1 MTRVNGRAVTTSESG
16 DRASRGRIRSLL
28 SPRQEALEALFDTVY
43 RGLGVGIAAGLSGA
57 VPLTFAIAA
66 LARPLEAWPFLLV
79 CALPIGP
86 AIAAAFAVFGGAAS
100 SDRVAPFRDF
110 ARAWRALAVRALAVW
125 AAFTAILFV
134 LVIDAGVIWGTAF
147 AALIGPAT
155 AVIAVIVAAGTLHA
169 LALLASLP
177 GLSAVAAAKAGIALA
192 VRRPLP
198 TLLSLVVLV
207 VWAMVVLAQPVLGV
221 LGLGGFALLVQQAN
235 SAAALAALA
244 PAEDQA
250 TSG

>member
-1 MTRVNGRAVTTSESG
+1 MTRVNGGAPGTSEPG
-16 DRASRGRIRSLL
+16 DRASRSRIRGIL

-43 RGLGVGIAAGLSGA
+43 RGLGVGIAVGIAGA
-57 VPLTFAIAA
+57 VPLTFATTA

-100 SDRVAPFRDF
+100 SDRVAPFRDYV
-110 ARAWRALAVRALAVW
+110 RAWRALAVRALGIW
-125 AAFTAILFV
+125 AAFLATLFV

-155 AVIAVIVAAGTLHA
+155 AVIAVVAATGTLHA
-169 LALLASLP
+169 LAVLASQPAL
-177 GLSAVAAAKAGIALA
+177 GAAAAAKAGVFLA
-192 VRRPLP
+192 IRRPLP

-221 LGLGGFALLVQQAN
+221 LGLGGFALLVLQAN
-235 SAAALAALA
+235 SAAALAAV
-244 PAEDQA
+244 
-250 TSG
+250 TR